1 MSALESQ
8 LVLVSLACR
17 LLRFTSIHIA
27 LQVTGVNGYLGAH
40 VVDRLVQDGY
50 RVRGTVRASKW
61 ESTRKSYASYGET
74 VEIVVADDLVNGSF
88 PEIFRGTMPPPCLD
102 IVLTYIALKRY
113 PGRDPYCRTIAR
125 KRSYRRGGSERM

>member
-17 LLRFTSIHIA
+17 LLQFTSIHIA

-50 RVRGTVRASKW
+50 RVRGTVRASKL
-61 ESTRKSYASYGET
+61 ESSKKSYTSYGDT
-74 VEIVVADDLVNGSF
+74 VEIVVADDLVNDSF
-88 PEIFRGTMPPPCLD
+88 PEMFHGTMPSPYLAP
-102 IVLTYIALKRY
+102 VLTLR
-113 PGRDPYCRTIAR
+113 
-125 KRSYRRGGSERM
+125 